1 MTTTYFRA
9 ISDRWM
15 GSETYCAI
23 SFQHLIL
30 PERHPPHTDLLD
42 LRPLPVSALNNPDFE
57 RLYKFSHF
65 NPIQVWKRL
74 T

>member
-1 MTTTYFRA
+1 
-9 ISDRWM
+9 M

-42 LRPLPVSALNNPDFE
+42 LRPLLVSALNNTDFE

-65 NPIQVWKRL
+65 NPIQVWI
-74 T
+74 